1 MSEVSASILNLVGN
15 ENATHEFYDLE
26 VAKTDYF
33 HIDVMDGKFV
43 EKDTAEAMKDFSLT
57 LSHITNIGLD
67 VHLMVE
73 NIEEFID
80 EYVDLEPEY
89 ISFHEEV
96 SKTPERTM
104 ELIQTIKE
112 NGIKAGLAINPATP
126 VENIISYL
134 PYVHLVIIMT
144 VVAGK
149 GGQKF
154 MPETLDKIKELR
166 KYIDENNLDV
176 SIEVDGGINFETA
189 KLVKEA
195 GTDMMVCGSFLI
207 NSEDRKETIKKL
219 KE

>member
-1 MSEVSASILNLVGN
+1 MAEVSASILNLVGN
-15 ENATHEFYDLE
+15 EDATHEFYDLE

-43 EKDTAEAMKDFSLT
+43 EKNTADEMKEFSVT

-80 EYVDLEPEY
+80 DYIDLEPEY
-89 ISFHEEV
+89 IAFHEEV
-96 SKTPERTM
+96 SKTHERTM

-112 NGIKAGLAINPATP
+112 NGIKAGIAINPATP
-126 VENIISYL
+126 IENIKEYL
-134 PYVHLVIIMT
+134 PYIHLVIIMS

-154 MPETLDKIKELR
+154 IPETVDKIKELK
-166 KYIDENNLDV
+166 KYIDENNLDIN
-176 SIEVDGGINFETA
+176 IEVDGGINIETA
-189 KLVKEA
+189 ALVKEA
-195 GTDMMVCGSFLI
+195 GADMVVCGSFLI
-207 NSEDRKETIKKL
+207 NSENRKETIKKL

>member
-15 ENATHEFYDLE
+15 KDATHEFYDLE

-43 EKDTAEAMKDFSLT
+43 EKDTSKEMKEFSLI

-67 VHLMVE
+67 VHLMVD

-80 EYVDLEPEY
+80 DYIDLEPEY
-89 ISFHEEV
+89 ISFHKEA
-96 SKTPERTM
+96 SNNSERTL

-112 NGIKAGLAINPATP
+112 NGIKAGIAINPATSID
-126 VENIISYL
+126 EIKEYL
-134 PYVHLVIIMT
+134 PYIHLVIIMT

-166 KYIDENNLDV
+166 KYVDENNLDV
-176 SIEVDGGINFETA
+176 KIEVDGGINFETA
-189 KLVKEA
+189 DLVKEA
-195 GTDMMVCGSFLI
+195 GTDMIVCGSFLI
-207 NSEDRKETIKKL
+207 NSDNRKDTIKKL

>member
-1 MSEVSASILNLVGN
+1 MAEVSASILNLVGN
-15 ENATHEFYDLE
+15 EDATHEFYDLE
-26 VAKTDYF
+26 VSKTDYF

-43 EKDTAEAMKDFSLT
+43 EKDTANEMKEFSLI

-67 VHLMVE
+67 VHLMVD

-80 EYVDLEPEY
+80 EYIELEPEY
-89 ISFHEEV
+89 ISFHQEV
-96 SKTPERTM
+96 SKTHDRTM

-112 NGIKAGLAINPATP
+112 NGIKAGIAINPATP
-126 VENIISYL
+126 VEEIKEYL
-134 PYVHLVIIMT
+134 PYIHLVIVMT

-166 KYIDENNLDV
+166 KYIDENNLNV
-176 SIEVDGGINFETA
+176 NIEVDGGINIETA
-189 KLVKEA
+189 SLVKEA
-195 GTDMMVCGSFLI
+195 GADMLVCGSFLI
-207 NSEDRKETIKKL
+207 NSENRKEVIEKL

>member
-1 MSEVSASILNLVGN
+1 MAEVSASILNLVGN
-15 ENATHEFYDLE
+15 EDATHEFYDLE

-43 EKDTAEAMKDFSLT
+43 EKNTADEMKEFSVT

-80 EYVDLEPEY
+80 EYIDLQPEY
-89 ISFHEEV
+89 IAFHEEV
-96 SKTPERTM
+96 SKTHERTM

-112 NGIKAGLAINPATP
+112 NGIKAGIAVNPATP
-126 VENIISYL
+126 IENIKEFL
-134 PYVHLVIIMT
+134 PYIHLVIIMS

-154 MPETLDKIKELR
+154 IPETVDKIKELK
-166 KYIDENNLDV
+166 KYIDENNLDI
-176 SIEVDGGINFETA
+176 SIEVDGGINIETA
-189 KLVKEA
+189 SLVKEA
-195 GTDMMVCGSFLI
+195 GADMVVCGSFLI
-207 NSEDRKETIKKL
+207 NSENRKETIKKL

>member
-1 MSEVSASILNLVGN
+1 MAEVSASILNLVGN
-15 ENATHEFYDLE
+15 EDATHEFYDLE

-43 EKDTAEAMKDFSLT
+43 EKNTADEMKEFSVT

-80 EYVDLEPEY
+80 DYIDLEPEY
-89 ISFHEEV
+89 IAFHEEV
-96 SKTPERTM
+96 SKTHERTM

-112 NGIKAGLAINPATP
+112 NGIKAGIAINPATP
-126 VENIISYL
+126 IENIKEYL
-134 PYVHLVIIMT
+134 PYIHLVIIMS

-154 MPETLDKIKELR
+154 IPETVDKIKELK
-166 KYIDENNLDV
+166 KYIDENNLDIN
-176 SIEVDGGINFETA
+176 IEVDGGINIETA
-189 KLVKEA
+189 ALVKEA
-195 GTDMMVCGSFLI
+195 GADMLVCGSFLI
-207 NSEDRKETIKKL
+207 NSENRKETIKKL

>member
-1 MSEVSASILNLVGN
+1 MAEVSASILNLVGN
-15 ENATHEFYDLE
+15 EDATHEFYDLE

-43 EKDTAEAMKDFSLT
+43 EKNTAKEMKEFSLI

-73 NIEEFID
+73 NIEEFVD
-80 EYVDLEPEY
+80 EYIELEPEY
-89 ISFHEEV
+89 IVFHQEV
-96 SKTPERTM
+96 SKTHERTM
-104 ELIQTIKE
+104 DLIQTIKE

-126 VENIISYL
+126 IEAIKEYL
-134 PYVHLVIIMT
+134 PYVHIVIVMS

-154 MPETLDKIKELR
+154 IPETIGKIKELK
-166 KYIDENNLDV
+166 KYIDENDLNV
-176 SIEVDGGINFETA
+176 NIEVDGGINFETA
-189 KLVKEA
+189 DLVKEA
-195 GTDMMVCGSFLI
+195 GADMVVCGSFLI

>member
-1 MSEVSASILNLVGN
+1 MAEVSASILNLVGN
-15 ENATHEFYDLE
+15 EDATHEFYDLE

-43 EKDTAEAMKDFSLT
+43 EKDTAEAMKEFSLT

-80 EYVDLEPEY
+80 EYIELEPEY
-89 ISFHEEV
+89 ISFHEEA
-96 SKTPERTM
+96 SKTKERTM

-112 NGIKAGLAINPATP
+112 NGIKAGIAINPATP
-126 VENIISYL
+126 IENIKEYL
-134 PYVHLVIIMT
+134 PYVHLIIIMS

-154 MPETLDKIKELR
+154 IPESVDKIKELK
-166 KYIDENNLDV
+166 KYIDENNLNV
-176 SIEVDGGINFETA
+176 NIEVDGGINFETA
-189 KLVKEA
+189 TLVKDA
-195 GTDMMVCGSFLI
+195 GVDMLVCGSFLV
-207 NSEDRKETIKKL
+207 NSENRKETIKKL

>member
-1 MSEVSASILNLVGN
+1 MAEVSASILNLVGN
-15 ENATHEFYDLE
+15 EDATHEFYDLE

-43 EKDTAEAMKDFSLT
+43 EKNTADEMKEFSLT

-80 EYVDLEPEY
+80 EYIDLQPEY
-89 ISFHEEV
+89 IAFHEEV
-96 SKTPERTM
+96 SKTHERTM

-112 NGIKAGLAINPATP
+112 NGIKAGIAVNPATP
-126 VENIISYL
+126 IENIKEFL
-134 PYVHLVIIMT
+134 PYIHLVIIMS

-154 MPETLDKIKELR
+154 IPETVDKIKELK
-166 KYIDENNLDV
+166 KYIDENNLDI
-176 SIEVDGGINFETA
+176 SIEVDGGINIETA
-189 KLVKEA
+189 SLVKEA
-195 GTDMMVCGSFLI
+195 GADMVVCGSFLI
-207 NSEDRKETIKKL
+207 NSENRKETIKKL

>member
-1 MSEVSASILNLVGN
+1 MAEVSASILNLVGN
-15 ENATHEFYDLE
+15 DEATHEFYDLE

-43 EKDTAEAMKDFSLT
+43 EKDTQDAMKDFSLT

-80 EYVDLEPEY
+80 EYIDLEPEY

-112 NGIKAGLAINPATP
+112 NGIKAGIAINPATP
-126 VENIISYL
+126 VQNIIPYL

-166 KYIDENNLDV
+166 KYIDENDLDV
-176 SIEVDGGINFETA
+176 AIEVDGGINFETA
-189 KLVKEA
+189 ELVKEA

>member
-126 VENIISYL
+126 VENIIPYL